1 MAVTEPNWRTARE
14 RARAEI
20 TSEILDA
27 GRRHLATEG
36 ASGLSLRAIAR
47 ELGMAS
53 SAVYRYVAS
62 RDELL
67 TRLIM
72 DAYNSLG
79 AATEE
84 REAAVDRVDLRGRWA
99 AACFAVRDWAFA
111 NPNEYA
117 LVYGS
122 PVPGY
127 VAPPDTVGPAAR
139 VANVLVLIL
148 IDKAERDH
156 DAAVVNTAQASPTHD
171 NPASHSSP
179 TVHDSPL
186 SHTNPV
192 SSTTLAAPA
201 PAAAWRTA
209 LEPLR
214 AVIPTVVPD
223 SAIQSGLMTWAGL
236 FGVVSLELFG
246 QFHNV
251 VGENPGDR
259 EAFFAE
265 CVTRWAAQLG
275 LP

>member
-1 MAVTEPNWRTARE
+1 MTIMTATEPNWRTARE

-27 GRRHLATEG
+27 GRRHLATDG

-67 TRLIM
+67 TQLIM

-84 REAAVDRVDLRGRWA
+84 REAAVDRADLRGRWT
-99 AACFAVRDWAFA
+99 AACSAVRDWAFA

-127 VAPPDTVGPAAR
+127 VAPPDTVGPASR

-148 IDKAERDH
+148 IDNAERRP
-156 DAAVVNTAQASPTHD
+156 DAAVLGTAQTDPGVSPTSHASPTG
-171 NPASHSSP
+171 HSSP
-179 TVHDSPL
+179 TA
-186 SHTNPV
+186 
-192 SSTTLAAPA
+192 LAAPA
-201 PAAAWRTA
+201 AAAAWRTA

-214 AVIPTVVPD
+214 SVIPAVVPD
-223 SAIQSGLMTWAGL
+223 SAIQDGLMTWAGL
-236 FGVVSLELFG
+236 FGVISLELFG

-265 CVTRWAAQLG
+265 CVTRWAAQLD